1 MADKNKISIYEINKL
16 KEEQKKEDKNGYK
29 YYNFLHKNDNKKEN
43 EIKKYKYNKDFNI
56 TKEEKGIY
64 NNKGLIKIFI
74 ITEIIKSVLIMS
86 LIYHISSKI
95 NYPENLLFN
104 SSEII
109 LKINKIGIINI
120 LHKEH
125 LNKYYPC
132 PSSIYLNDSI
142 QNLGDCTLIKIDTP
156 GSIVKLV
163 WDTPL
168 YSAVCLFCRCSNIA
182 EIKFLN
188 FDTSSI
194 TDMDGLFQDC
204 DSLTSIDVSN
214 LNINNV
220 NLMVNMFCNCK
231 SLISIDLSNF
241 NNTKV
246 TEMYQL
252 FYNCNNLEYINLLNF
267 NDKNKPSITDMF
279 NGIKK
284 NAVICID
291 KNNAP
296 SIYDLAN
303 NMSCVVISC
312 ESDWRSIQKKIVKQT
327 GECYDTCPDNTILY
341 NNLCYSNDE
350 LCDSSC
356 KTCYFERNIPSS
368 NCSSCY
374 NNKYLK
380 NGSCVDTCE
389 DGYTYYDSINN
400 INYCTSDCSNQKDF
414 NKLIP
419 AKKQCID
426 DCQKYSEYKYEFR
439 HICYKECPYNIS
451 VKSEIK
457 NFYCEVKCTF
467 EFPFEIIETQNCVN
481 SCTISQRERGI
492 CIIYKSANEDNKAEN
507 EKIKEIETKT
517 VENIK
522 EELTNGFD
530 TSDVDRGKNI
540 IIGQKHS
547 TITITTTE
555 NQKNETL
562 SNLTTIDLGECEA
575 KLKDKNNISNNKSLY
590 LLKIDVKQDG
600 LKIPKIVYEVYYP
613 LFGDNLIK
621 LNLTECKDS
630 KIEISIPVVLNDDID
645 KINPTSGYYNDICY
659 TYTSEDG
666 TDISLS
672 DRKNDFINNNLT
684 VCEEDCNFNGYNYT
698 TGKAICSSNVQTN
711 PTIKIGDIIFD
722 KNKLYDSFT
731 NIKNIMNLNVLK
743 CYKLIFNL
751 ESFKR
756 NYSNMIMI
764 IIIII
769 FIFSFFFFYC
779 KDYFNLKK
787 ILNIIVYF
795 QLNPNLVKKFLN
807 QKKRENKTHLKK

>member
-1 MADKNKISIYEINKL
+1 
-16 KEEQKKEDKNGYK
+16 
-29 YYNFLHKNDNKKEN
+29 
-43 EIKKYKYNKDFNI
+43 
-56 TKEEKGIY
+56 
-64 NNKGLIKIFI
+64 
-74 ITEIIKSVLIMS
+74 MS

-142 QNLGDCTLIKIDTP
+142 QNLGDCTLIKIVTP

-168 YSAVCLFCRCSNIA
+168 YSVVCLFCRCSNIA

-252 FYNCNNLEYINLLNF
+252 FYNCNNLEYVNLLNF

-303 NMSCVVISC
+303 NMPCVVISC

-368 NCSSCY
+368 NWSSCY

-380 NGSCVDTCE
+380 NGICVDTWE

-426 DCQKYSEYKYEFR
+426 DCQKDSEYKYEFR

-457 NFYCEVKCTF
+457 NFYCEVKCT
-467 EFPFEIIETQNCVN
+467 
-481 SCTISQRERGI
+481 
-492 CIIYKSANEDNKAEN
+492 
-507 EKIKEIETKT
+507 
-517 VENIK
+517 
-522 EELTNGFD
+522 
-530 TSDVDRGKNI
+530 
-540 IIGQKHS
+540 
-547 TITITTTE
+547 
-555 NQKNETL
+555 
-562 SNLTTIDLGECEA
+562 SNL
-575 KLKDKNNISNNKSLY
+575 
-590 LLKIDVKQDG
+590 LLKLLR
-600 LKIPKIVYEVYYP
+600 LKIV
-613 LFGDNLIK
+613 
-621 LNLTECKDS
+621 
-630 KIEISIPVVLNDDID
+630 
-645 KINPTSGYYNDICY
+645 
-659 TYTSEDG
+659 
-666 TDISLS
+666 
-672 DRKNDFINNNLT
+672 
-684 VCEEDCNFNGYNYT
+684 
-698 TGKAICSSNVQTN
+698 
-711 PTIKIGDIIFD
+711 
-722 KNKLYDSFT
+722 
-731 NIKNIMNLNVLK
+731 
-743 CYKLIFNL
+743 
-751 ESFKR
+751 
-756 NYSNMIMI
+756 
-764 IIIII
+764 
-769 FIFSFFFFYC
+769 
-779 KDYFNLKK
+779 
-787 ILNIIVYF
+787 
-795 QLNPNLVKKFLN
+795 
-807 QKKRENKTHLKK
+807 